1 MVRPKQ
7 PDGTFATWVGTLITD
22 LKQEILLI
30 TDKYRE
36 EETVLRLSR
45 VEYDNTIG
53 YLKGGFQSC
62 PNDKREVETIETIDA
77 IDFANSLVSN
87 SDFNVLD
94 VRKQSE
100 YDSEHVKGVK
110 NFPLGFINHHMS
122 ELKSENKYQLFFA
135 GGYRSMIM
143 ASILKARGF
152 NHIVSVN
159 GGFKAIKELNKLELT
174 EYVCPTTLL

>member
-1 MVRPKQ
+1 
-7 PDGTFATWVGTLITD
+7 L
-22 LKQEILLI
+22 
-30 TDKYRE
+30 
-36 EETVLRLSR
+36 
-45 VEYDNTIG
+45 
-53 YLKGGFQSC
+53 
-62 PNDKREVETIETIDA
+62 
-77 IDFANSLVSN
+77 
-87 SDFNVLD
+87 VLD